1 MKCRTLTLYLAI
13 IILGLLTG
21 CTAGSGHSSVISATV
36 QPTVISSTVNPEQS
50 TIIIYSPMS
59 TSSIPVIMAA
69 ERFKDVRVE
78 LFTNQSQANAIFL
91 RQETP
96 LLVTGLS
103 VGIDL
108 YRNGVPVQAVNSFVT
123 GLSYLVTS
131 DTTITQLSDLRGK
144 SIYIPFE
151 GSPIEE
157 VTKFLTASEG
167 LVWKKDI
174 QVIYS
179 PFESST
185 ELLKQ
190 GKAEVVVLPE
200 PSVTLVEG
208 LPGVTVSLD
217 LSKEWDRVTNGRNGY
232 PQVATFANST
242 WALEHGTF
250 IKEFNDALA
259 QAIETIQADPQGAV
273 EQVKN
278 RYKLPPEKIL
288 QSLSRTRYQL
298 TTGSDLESSI
308 ESYYEIIGSPLDESY
323 KGLYFHTVH

>member
-1 MKCRTLTLYLAI
+1 M
-13 IILGLLTG
+13 IILSFLTG
-21 CTAGSGHSSVISATV
+21 CTAGSGHLSDIPAAV
-36 QPTVISSTVNPEQS
+36 QPSGISSTKKSEQT

-69 ERFKDVRVE
+69 ERFEDVRVE
-78 LFTNQSQANAIFL
+78 LYTNQSQANAIFL

-103 VGIDL
+103 VGIDM
-108 YRNGVPVQAVNSFVT
+108 YRNGVPVKAVNSFVT

-131 DTTITQLSDLRGK
+131 DITITQLSDLRGK

-157 VTKFLTASEG
+157 VTRFLTASEG
-167 LVWKKDI
+167 LVWHKDI

-232 PQVATFANST
+232 PQVATFADST
-242 WALEHGTF
+242 WALEHDTF
-250 IKEFNDALA
+250 INEFNDALA
-259 QAIETIQADPQGAV
+259 QAIKTIQTDPQGAV
-273 EQVKN
+273 EQVKY

-288 QSLSRTRYQL
+288 KSLSRTRYQF

-323 KGLYFHTVH
+323 KDLYFHTVH